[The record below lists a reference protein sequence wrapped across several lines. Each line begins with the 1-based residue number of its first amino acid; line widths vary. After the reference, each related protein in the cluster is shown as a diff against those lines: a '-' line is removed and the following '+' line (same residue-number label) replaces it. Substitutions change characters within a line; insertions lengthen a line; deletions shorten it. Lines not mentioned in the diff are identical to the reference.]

1 MIKLRALRVLLSF
14 VVITSILASPALV
27 GAAPNETVSS
37 VSGDRYFPQTGYWI
51 ADDTIWDYFIKRGG
65 VSTFGY
71 PASRKFRFRGS
82 EVQFF
87 QRRVVQIRP
96 DGSPGQ
102 LNILDRG
109 LLEYNVANGATFPS
123 FDPALVGTAPPPGS
137 ANYQTALLDWIKQNV
152 PDVWEGVNVNFY
164 EVFLNTVKYE
174 DAYPDGDGNPS
185 WMPGINLEMWGAVT
199 SHPAADPNNSSF
211 IYLRF
216 QRGIMHYDKSTGHTQ
231 GLLLGDH
238 LKSVITGQNL
248 PGDLEQKAR
257 NSALYR
263 QYDNTKANG
272 VARPGQ
278 LPGTN
283 LKDAFEKEGET
294 APASPQPAPQPAPA
308 QPAPA
313 QPTPAPTL
321 VPSQAPAATSG
332 LRYGMQA
339 HLYGQPQARIMGLVR
354 SAGFSWLKQQI
365 RWADVE
371 RSKGNINWGEIDQ
384 MVNHAN
390 GQGVNLLFS
399 VVTAPEWSRAGHH
412 GVEGPPNNFADFG
425 TFLGKLAAR
434 YNGRV
439 KAYEIWNEQNL
450 KREWEGR
457 TINAGD
463 YVELLKVSYQ
473 AIKAADPNAIVVSGA
488 LTPTGVNDLNIG
500 IDDVVFLTQM
510 YQYQGGVFKQ
520 YADAVGSHASGYN
533 NAPDDWVDRQ
543 TVNTP
548 GFKGHGSFYFRRI
561 DQLHQIMLNHGDNRQ
576 MWITEFH
583 WASAQPPVPAGY
595 EWTTHLSE
603 GQVAEFL
610 VTSIQSMKNQRTWVG
625 AVFIWNLNFRTFLDY
640 HNHETAIFGILNEDW
655 SPRHIYNRLRD
666 MPK

>member
-1 MIKLRALRVLLSF
+1 MRLIKHRALRILLSL
-14 VVITSILASPALV
+14 VVIASFLVSPALV
-27 GAAPNETVSS
+27 GAAPNEAVSS
-37 VSGDRYFPQTGYWI
+37 ISGDRYFPQTGYWI

-65 VSTFGY
+65 VRTFGY

-87 QRRVVQIRP
+87 QRRVIQIRP

-102 LNILDRG
+102 LNILDKG
-109 LLEYNVANGATFPS
+109 LLQYNVANGATFPT
-123 FDPALVGTAPPPGS
+123 FDPALVRTAPAPGS
-137 ANYQTALLDWIKQNV
+137 ANYQVALLAWMKENV
-152 PDVWEGVNVNFY
+152 PNVWRGENVNFY
-164 EVFLNTVKYE
+164 DAFLNTVTFE
-174 DAYPDGDGNPS
+174 DAYPEGEGNPS

-199 SHPAADPNNSSF
+199 SHPASDPNNSNF

-216 QRGIMHYDKSTGHTQ
+216 QRGIMHYDKSSGHTQ
-231 GLLLGDH
+231 ALLLGDY
-238 LKSVITGQNL
+238 LKSIITGQNL
-248 PGDLEQKAR
+248 PGDLAAKAR
-257 NSALYR
+257 GSALYR
-263 QYDNTKANG
+263 QYDNTKPNG

-278 LPGTN
+278 LPNTN

-294 APASPQPAPQPAPA
+294 APASPQPEEQPPAVTPVAPQPTATPVA
-308 QPAPA
+308 SQPPAP
-313 QPTPAPTL
+313 
-321 VPSQAPAATSG
+321 TSG

-339 HLYGQPQARIMGLVR
+339 HLYHTDQPRIMRLVR
-354 SAGFSWLKQQI
+354 GAGFNWLKQQI

-371 RSKGNINWGEIDQ
+371 GSRGNIGWGAIDQ
-384 MVNHAN
+384 MVNNADAH
-390 GQGVNLLFS
+390 GVNLLFS
-399 VVTAPEWSRAGHH
+399 VVTAPSWSRAGHH
-412 GVEGPPNNFADFG
+412 GVEGPPNNFGDFAN
-425 TFLGKLAAR
+425 FLGKLASR
-434 YNGRV
+434 YKGRV

-457 TINAGD
+457 AISAGD

-473 AIKAADPNAIVVSGA
+473 AIKAADPNAIVISGA
-488 LTPTGVNDLNIG
+488 LTPTGVNDPNIG
-500 IDDVVFLTQM
+500 IDDAIFLNQM

-533 NAPDDWVDRQ
+533 NAPEDWVDRN

-583 WASAQPPVPAGY
+583 WASAQAPVPAGY

-603 GQVAEFL
+603 GQVAEFF
-610 VTSIQSMKNQRTWVG
+610 VTSIQSMRTQRTWVG
-625 AVFIWNLNFRTFLDY
+625 AVFVWNLNFRTFLDY
-640 HNHETAIFGILNEDW
+640 HHHETAIFGILNEDW

>member
-1 MIKLRALRVLLSF
+1 MRLVKHRALRVLLSL
-14 VVITSILASPALV
+14 VVITAMLAPTALV
-27 GAAPNETVSS
+27 GAAPNEAVSS

-65 VSTFGY
+65 VRTFGY

-82 EVQFF
+82 DVQFF
-87 QRRVVQIRP
+87 QRRVIQIRP

-109 LLEYNVANGATFPS
+109 LLEFNVANGATFPT
-123 FDPALVGTAPPPGS
+123 FDSALVGTAPPPGS
-137 ANYQTALLDWIKQNV
+137 ANYQAALLGWIKQNV
-152 PDVWEGVNVNFY
+152 PNVWQGENVNFY
-164 EVFLNTVKYE
+164 DVFLNTVKFE
-174 DAYPDGDGNPS
+174 DAYPEGDGDPN

-199 SHPAADPNNSSF
+199 SHPAADPNNGSF

-216 QRGIMHYDKSTGHTQ
+216 QRGIMHYDKATGQTQ

-238 LKSVITGQNL
+238 LKSIITGQNL
-248 PGDLEQKAR
+248 PGDLAAKAR
-257 NSALYR
+257 ASALYR
-263 QYDNTKANG
+263 QYDNTKPNG
-272 VARPGQ
+272 VARPGL

-294 APASPQPAPQPAPA
+294 APASPQPEPEQPA
-308 QPAPA
+308 QQ
-313 QPTPAPTL
+313 QPTPAPTQA
-321 VPSQAPAATSG
+321 PSQAPAATSG

-339 HLYGQPQARIMGLVR
+339 HLYHQPQARIMGLVR
-354 SAGFSWLKQQI
+354 GAGFNWLKQQI

-371 RSKGNINWGEIDQ
+371 GSQGKFGWGAIDE

-399 VVTAPEWSRAGHH
+399 VVTAPRWSRAGLH

-425 TFLGKLAAR
+425 NFLGKLAAR
-434 YNGRV
+434 YKGRV

-457 TINAGD
+457 TISAGD
-463 YVELLKVSYQ
+463 YVELLKVAYQ
-473 AIKAADPNAIVVSGA
+473 AIKAADPDAIVVSGA

-500 IDDVVFLTQM
+500 VDDVWFLDQM
-510 YQYQGGVFKQ
+510 YRYQGGVFKQ

-533 NAPDDWVDRQ
+533 NAPDDWVDRN

-548 GFKGHGSFYFRRI
+548 GFKGHGSFYLRRI
-561 DQLHQIMLNHGDNRQ
+561 DQLHQVMLNHGDNRQ

-610 VTSIQSMKNQRTWVG
+610 VTSIQSMKTQRTWVG
-625 AVFIWNLNFRTFLDY
+625 AVFVWNLNFRTFLDY
-640 HNHETAIFGILNEDW
+640 HRHETAIFGILNEDW

>member
-1 MIKLRALRVLLSF
+1 LLSL
-14 VVITSILASPALV
+14 VVITAMLAPTALV
-27 GAAPNETVSS
+27 GAAPNEAVSS

-65 VSTFGY
+65 VRTFGY

-82 EVQFF
+82 DVQFF
-87 QRRVVQIRP
+87 QRRVIQIRP

-109 LLEYNVANGATFPS
+109 LLEFNVANGATFPT
-123 FDPALVGTAPPPGS
+123 FDSALVGTAPPPGS
-137 ANYQTALLDWIKQNV
+137 ANYQAALLGWIKQNV
-152 PDVWEGVNVNFY
+152 PNVWQGENVNFY
-164 EVFLNTVKYE
+164 DVFLNTVKFE
-174 DAYPDGDGNPS
+174 DAYPEGDGDPN

-199 SHPAADPNNSSF
+199 SHPAADPNNGSF

-216 QRGIMHYDKSTGHTQ
+216 QRGIMHYDKATGQTQ

-238 LKSVITGQNL
+238 LKSIITGQNL
-248 PGDLEQKAR
+248 PGDLAAKAR
-257 NSALYR
+257 ASALYR
-263 QYDNTKANG
+263 QYDNTKPNG
-272 VARPGQ
+272 VARPGL

-294 APASPQPAPQPAPA
+294 APASPQPEPEQPA
-308 QPAPA
+308 QQ
-313 QPTPAPTL
+313 QPTPAPTQA
-321 VPSQAPAATSG
+321 PSQAPAATSG

-339 HLYGQPQARIMGLVR
+339 HLYHQPQARIMGLVR
-354 SAGFSWLKQQI
+354 GAGFNWLKQQI

-371 RSKGNINWGEIDQ
+371 GSQGKFGWGAIDE

-399 VVTAPEWSRAGHH
+399 VVTAPRWSRAGLH

-434 YNGRV
+434 YKGRV

-533 NAPDDWVDRQ
+533 NAPDDWVDRN

-548 GFKGHGSFYFRRI
+548 GFKGHGSFYLRRI
-561 DQLHQIMLNHGDNRQ
+561 DQLHQVMLNHGDNRQ

-610 VTSIQSMKNQRTWVG
+610 VTSIQSMKTQRTWVG
-625 AVFIWNLNFRTFLDY
+625 AVFVWNLNFRTFLDY
-640 HNHETAIFGILNEDW
+640 HRHETAIFGILNEDW
-655 SPRHIYNRLRD
+655 TPRHIYNRLRD

>member
-14 VVITSILASPALV
+14 VVITSIVASPALV

-294 APASPQPAPQPAPA
+294 APASPQPAPQPAPE

-313 QPTPAPTL
+313 QPTPAPTA

-339 HLYGQPQARIMGLVR
+339 HLYHQPLARIMGLVR
-354 SAGFSWLKQQI
+354 GAGFNWLKQQI

-371 RSKGNINWGEIDQ
+371 QRKGSINWGEIDQ
-384 MVNHAN
+384 MVDHAN
-390 GQGVNLLFS
+390 GQGVNLMFS
-399 VVTAPEWSRAGHH
+399 VVTAPGWSRSGH
-412 GVEGPPNNFADFG
+412 GVEGPPNNFGDFG
-425 TFLGKLAAR
+425 NFLSKLAGR
-434 YNGRV
+434 YKGRV

-457 TINAGD
+457 AINAGD
-463 YVELLKVSYQ
+463 YVELLKVAYQ

-488 LTPTGVNDLNIG
+488 LTPTGVNDPNIG

-533 NAPDDWVDRQ
+533 NAPGDWIGVQ
-543 TVNTP
+543 TVKTP

-583 WASAQPPVPAGY
+583 WASAQAPVPAGY
-595 EWTTHLSE
+595 EWTTHLDE
-603 GQVAEFL
+603 GRVAEYL
-610 VTSIQSMKNQRTWVG
+610 VTSIQSMKTQRTWVG

-640 HNHETAIFGILNEDW
+640 HHHETAIFGILNEDW